1 MKLQGLSV
9 KRLFFYVIIGLI
21 LSMTVAA
28 AILYFITE
36 QAAVLVVGAVLILC
50 ALAWLLALTQILG
63 KKLALFTSD
72 LCGTLDHMIVGN
84 KGISL
89 SEDSETQLARIGH
102 RAGKT
107 ISDHAGGSSSGGR
120 RSAGIAVTCIG
131 NFLR

>member
-36 QAAVLVVGAVLILC
+36 QSAVLAVGAVLILC

-72 LCGTLDHMIVGN
+72 LCGTLDNMIAGN

-89 SEDSETQLARIGH
+89 LRTVRHSLPESVTGWQGYIRSCRRIV
-102 RAGKT
+102 AGWKK
-107 ISDHAGGSSSGGR
+107 IVRNCSLLYR
-120 RSAGIAVTCIG
+120 IFPIR
-131 NFLR
+131 